1 MSHQIDLRVIKSSI
15 NAVLDHLIEDLQQ
28 PTVEIDA
35 KEDLYWH
42 ISAAELSE
50 VSKPPHN
57 LDIGSLKDDFDFV
70 KLIRRG
76 QAGDIAYNL
85 VHIAPLLRYI
95 GERVKTYLV
104 ARS

>member
-28 PTVEIDA
+28 PTIEIDP
-35 KEDLYWH
+35 KEELYWH
-42 ISAAELSE
+42 IPPAELSE

-76 QAGDIAYNL
+76 QAGDIAYNF

-95 GERVKTYLV
+95 GERVK
-104 ARS
+104 R